1 MTAISLECFPT
12 GCKRK
17 NTKRSVMVYLIIQLL
32 EPYILF
38 ILMFKKDTAAYPGSL
53 SVPWNGGKWNHESYH
68 IPLLSLHSSLFL
80 LSWQSYSFSIGGMD
94 GISLVILS
102 LSKIKYLHCPASVAS
117 GYLGVPYFL
126 LKQQKFGFML
136 VS

>member
-32 EPYILF
+32 EPYILSF
-38 ILMFKKDTAAYPGSL
+38 LCLRRYRRLPGSL

-102 LSKIKYLHCPASVAS
+102 LSKTKYLHCPASVAS
-117 GYLGVPYFL
+117 GCLGVPYFL

-136 VS
+136 GS